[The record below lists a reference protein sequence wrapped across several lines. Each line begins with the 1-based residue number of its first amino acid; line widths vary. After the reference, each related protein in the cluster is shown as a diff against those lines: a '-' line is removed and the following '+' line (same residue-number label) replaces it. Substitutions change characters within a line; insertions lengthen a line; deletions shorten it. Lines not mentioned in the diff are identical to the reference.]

1 MVIVVCLS
9 YMVLLKVGS
18 QRNFFYLSNIYENI
32 DVCLGICVC
41 ISACVCKAWHS
52 TTSNVNCSFHILLMS
67 LPNLLYLNLHI
78 NKWLKLNKLFKKNMI
93 I

>member
-41 ISACVCKAWHS
+41 ISACVCKA
-52 TTSNVNCSFHILLMS
+52 
-67 LPNLLYLNLHI
+67 
-78 NKWLKLNKLFKKNMI
+78 
-93 I
+93 